1 MLSCLILLLPPRPK
15 DLNLL
20 VFLLGVMYFDIQSHC
35 SLKLSVD
42 FFSISMVINNLMQ
55 GFMLNGR
62 LPFSTSSANGTE
74 AASSPSGKNIKPVN
88 KGSESQVADAKILRT
103 LASYLWMK
111 DNSEFRFRV
120 IMALG
125 FLVGA
130 KVWLFTI
137 IKHLAFPCFC
147 ALLLHFIFVFFSL

>member
-1 MLSCLILLLPPRPK
+1 
-15 DLNLL
+15 
-20 VFLLGVMYFDIQSHC
+20 MYFDIQLYC

-42 FFSISMVINNLMQ
+42 FFSFSMVINNLMQ
-55 GFMLNGR
+55 GHMLNGR
-62 LPFSTSSANGTE
+62 LVFSTSSANGSE
-74 AASSPSGKNIKPVN
+74 AASSPRGTNIKPVS
-88 KGSESQVADAKILRT
+88 KGSESQVADTKILRT

-130 KVWLFTI
+130 KVWLITI
-137 IKHLAFPCFC
+137 INT
-147 ALLLHFIFVFFSL
+147 